1 MNYEEAKKLRED
13 YIDLKHFGTK
23 EYGGI
28 GGYKIEHRIIAP
40 SDRWNEVLNYMNDT
54 IDNEKALND
63 LNLMGENLKVYIIAE
78 NKNGIIIGEDL
89 YNYLLRTSQL
99 R

>member
-28 GGYKIEHRIIAP
+28 GGYKIEHRI
-40 SDRWNEVLNYMNDT
+40 NDT

>member
-1 MNYEEAKKLRED
+1 
-13 YIDLKHFGTK
+13 
-23 EYGGI
+23 
-28 GGYKIEHRIIAP
+28 
-40 SDRWNEVLNYMNDT
+40 MNDT